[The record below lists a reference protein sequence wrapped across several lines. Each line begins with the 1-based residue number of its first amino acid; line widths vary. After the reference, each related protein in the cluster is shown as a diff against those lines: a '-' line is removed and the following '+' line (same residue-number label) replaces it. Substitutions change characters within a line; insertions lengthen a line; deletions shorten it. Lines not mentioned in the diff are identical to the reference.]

1 MKEWGRIFHA
11 KGKQKKA
18 DIAILIS
25 DKISKQMA
33 VIRDKEYDTI
43 IKGSIHQEYIMKYT
57 YVYTQRQTN

>member
-25 DKISKQMA
+25 DKTSKQMA

-43 IKGSIHQEYIMKYT
+43 I
-57 YVYTQRQTN
+57 